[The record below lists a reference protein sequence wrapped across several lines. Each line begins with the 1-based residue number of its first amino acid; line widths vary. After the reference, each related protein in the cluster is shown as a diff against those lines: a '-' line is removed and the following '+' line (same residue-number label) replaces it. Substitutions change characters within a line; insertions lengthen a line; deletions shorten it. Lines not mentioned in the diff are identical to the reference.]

1 MANKKDERARVW
13 TVIVYPESAPENW
26 KDVINDKH
34 IAWCCILHD
43 KDVNPDGSKK
53 KPHYHV
59 VLVFEGK
66 KSYEQI
72 KTIADELNSPIP
84 QKVESLRGMIRYLIH
99 MDNPEKYQY
108 AQDQIEA
115 YGGLDY
121 EDYLKS
127 MGTAR
132 RAVLKDIAKFIVENQ
147 VTSYADLTIKAI
159 EESDEWFD
167 AISTNTI
174 FLGRLC
180 DDTWKKLNRQNYQ
193 KISGEG
199 EANRLSQIDQ
209 AREMAKKGIKQQQIA
224 DTLGVNRSTVCRWL
238 KNNI

>member
-13 TVIVYPESAPENW
+13 TIIVYPESAPEKW
-26 KDVINDKH
+26 KEIINDKH
-34 IAWCCILHD
+34 ISWACILHD

-66 KSYEQI
+66 KSFSQI
-72 KTIADELNSPIP
+72 KAIADELKAPIP
-84 QKVESLRGMIRYLIH
+84 QKVESLRGMMRYLIH

-108 AQDQIEA
+108 TKDQIES

-127 MGTAR
+127 MGTAK
-132 RAVLKDIAKFIVENQ
+132 RAILRDIAQYIVENEI
-147 VTSYADLTIKAI
+147 VSYADLTIKAI
-159 EESDEWFD
+159 AESDDWFD
-167 AISTNTI
+167 AVSSNTI

-180 DDTWKKLNRQNYQ
+180 DDVWKKLNRQNYQ
-193 KISGEG
+193 KISSEG
-199 EANRLSQIDQ
+199 EANKLSQIDQ

-224 DTLGVNRSTVCRWL
+224 DTLGVNRSTIYRWL
-238 KNNI
+238 KEN